1 MSSGLFFATTL
12 TLQLATKSWLQCLQL
27 YSKLS
32 PIAKHSAMASLIKEA
47 LSFLLHLGHLKKKYI
62 FLV

>member
-1 MSSGLFFATTL
+1 M
-12 TLQLATKSWLQCLQL
+12 QLATKSWLQCLQL